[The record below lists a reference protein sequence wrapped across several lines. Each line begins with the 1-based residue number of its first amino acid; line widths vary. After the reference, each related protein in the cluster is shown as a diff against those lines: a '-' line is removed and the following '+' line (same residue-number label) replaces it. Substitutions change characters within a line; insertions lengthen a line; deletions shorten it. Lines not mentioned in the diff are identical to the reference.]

1 MKKYYIK
8 TINSNIFIKDVI
20 DSEIILTSEFNKILE
35 FNNLGDAMKTAAQT
49 NEILGSTIF
58 KVEYYYDTTVPNKL
72 VIFSNLQQEE

>member
-58 KVEYYYDTTVPNKL
+58 KVEYYYDTTVPN
-72 VIFSNLQQEE
+72 NL